1 MTVRNASDIC
11 KAAFRVSG
19 HQHSFTV
26 PAWESAFHSVGCVC
40 MGEREGEGGDGGG
53 GGGVTMF
60 KILVEAIR

>member
-1 MTVRNASDIC
+1 MVTDTD
-11 KAAFRVSG
+11 
-19 HQHSFTV
+19 SFTV

-40 MGEREGEGGDGGG
+40 VCVCMGEREGDGRGGSGGGGSGG